1 MQDVYKDVLLSLALA
16 GVGAFGFFYI
26 QYGPGEALQVSQDA
40 EITFRSFPSA
50 ISILLLVLSCLYG
63 GASILAAARA
73 RSQAPSPVEGIEIEE
88 ATSVPGPKHLL
99 IRVVAILGLLIGF
112 ALTIGLAPL
121 FVLASIF
128 LFIAFI
134 IFGQTSWGRMAIVAL
149 VGGALFHGL
158 FVVILHL
165 PFG

>member
-1 MQDVYKDVLLSLALA
+1 MQDVYKDVFLSLALA

-63 GASILAAARA
+63 AASVLAAYRN
-73 RSQAPSPVEGIEIEE
+73 RSRDPLPVEGAEIEATTSIE
-88 ATSVPGPKHLL
+88 APKHLL
-99 IRVVAILGLLIGF
+99 VRVVAILGLLIGF
-112 ALTIGLAPL
+112 ALSIGLAPL

-128 LFIAFI
+128 LFLAFI
-134 IFGQTSWGRMAIVAL
+134 IFGQTNWVRMAIVAL
-149 VGGALFHGL
+149 IGGALFHGL

-165 PFG
+165 PLG